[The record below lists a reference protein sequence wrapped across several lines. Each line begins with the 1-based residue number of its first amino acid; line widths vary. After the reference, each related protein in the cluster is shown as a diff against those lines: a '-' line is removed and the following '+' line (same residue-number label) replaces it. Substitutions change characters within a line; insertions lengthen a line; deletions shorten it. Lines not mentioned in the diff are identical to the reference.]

1 MPFILLF
8 VEHRPGTMAGTSS
21 GTYND
26 PDASDTD

>member
-1 MPFILLF
+1 MPFILLYIDQ
-8 VEHRPGTMAGTSS
+8 RPGSMSGTSS